1 MNPDQLKQITEI
13 GKELIDYWHKKKMEQ
28 IKYKKV
34 SKMMEQ

>member
-1 MNPDQLKQITEI
+1 MKMESAEI
-13 GKELIDYWHKKKMEQ
+13 ISVGKELIDYWHDKKMEQ